1 MSNKSKNLCND
12 KDYCHPMNSECVIID
27 QLQKVELGIY
37 DLKKQIDILE
47 KQVEFIKGLIQ
58 CQWVKIDWENRVII
72 GKSGTKYKILP
83 EKISVGRWPKYELW
97 SALIA
102 TRLDM
107 DTFVRTLNEILRKV
121 EKAQTFGDMIA
132 PYSELRDLRSGIV
145 RYAGNRQTAISWIC
159 GIILS

>member
-58 CQWVKIDWENRVII
+58 CQ
-72 GKSGTKYKILP
+72 
-83 EKISVGRWPKYELW
+83 
-97 SALIA
+97 
-102 TRLDM
+102 
-107 DTFVRTLNEILRKV
+107 
-121 EKAQTFGDMIA
+121 
-132 PYSELRDLRSGIV
+132 
-145 RYAGNRQTAISWIC
+145 
-159 GIILS
+159 